1 MKSSM
6 DALSLILSAMIL
18 FASMVLPLI
27 FFNWRVSSARPAART
42 PLEVLQEEMAE
53 MKRQIASR
61 LLLDD
66 EREAFYSELTARF
79 KSSKD
84 ETAVMREEIK
94 QLKADLLWHQK
105 AAAARWDCESYD
117 TLTEA
122 EFNQNMPITNARR
135 ADRHLGGDALRKIL
149 VAAEKEMCKAAV
161 IALRR

>member
-1 MKSSM
+1 MSSAISLLEATANVKSSM

-84 ETAVMREEIK
+84 ELATARGEIAE
-94 QLKADLLWHQK
+94 LKALLHAVIGKVGSMRGVQINKDSADENSHLLKNYIK
-105 AAAARWDCESYD
+105 A
-117 TLTEA
+117 
-122 EFNQNMPITNARR
+122 
-135 ADRHLGGDALRKIL
+135 HLGGSNVDSIY
-149 VAAEKEMCKAAV
+149 MG
-161 IALRR
+161 

>member
-1 MKSSM
+1 MKSST

-53 MKRQIASR
+53 MKRQMASR

-66 EREAFYSELTARF
+66 EREAFYSELTTRF

-84 ETAVMREEIK
+84 ELAAVRGEIAEMKALLHAVIGKVGSMRGVQINKDNADENSHLLKNYIK
-94 QLKADLLWHQK
+94 A
-105 AAAARWDCESYD
+105 Y
-117 TLTEA
+117 
-122 EFNQNMPITNARR
+122 
-135 ADRHLGGDALRKIL
+135 LGGSNVDSIY
-149 VAAEKEMCKAAV
+149 MG
-161 IALRR
+161 